1 MVQGQD
7 LSRVK
12 IRLSKPYFGDKQNL
26 MTMIEDILECGFLVQ
41 GNHVAQFEKRV
52 AEYLGVN
59 HAVAVSSGTAALHIA
74 LVALGI
80 GPGDEVIVPAYT
92 FPATANVVERVG
104 GEPVFMDIDLNTYT
118 IQADNITK
126 AISPRTKAIIPVHLF
141 GNPSD
146 MDLIME
152 VASARGLSVVEDAAG
167 ALGSEYK
174 REKCGTMG
182 TLGCFSFHPRK
193 IITTGEGGMVVT
205 GDDLLVESLRRL
217 RNHGMKAAGPV
228 LDLVM
233 PGFNYRLSETGAA
246 LGLSQVNDL
255 QDRIIERQKLARYYK
270 NLLEHIPEVSVQ
282 SAQVGATE
290 AWQAF
295 VVRLRERKNGPIIK
309 RLKEKGIET
318 TIGTHALH
326 VLRFYQKK
334 YDFLPSDYPNAARLF
349 AECLALPFYNG
360 MSLQMIEEVVKVLK
374 ETLDENRTSEGE

>member
-12 IRLSKPYFGDKQNL
+12 VRLSKPYFGNKQNL
-26 MTMIEDILECGFLVQ
+26 MTMIEDILEHGFLVQ
-41 GNHVAQFEKRV
+41 GNYVAQFEKRV
-52 AEYLGVN
+52 ADYLGVK
-59 HAVAVSSGTAALHIA
+59 HAIAVSSGTAALHIA

-92 FPATANVVERVG
+92 FPATANVVELVG
-104 GEPVFMDIDLNTYT
+104 GEPVFVDIDLNTYD
-118 IQADNITK
+118 IQADHITK
-126 AISPRTKAIIPVHLF
+126 VISPRTKAIIPVHLF

-146 MDLIME
+146 MDPIME
-152 VASARGLSVVEDAAG
+152 VARGCGLAVVEDAAG
-167 ALGSEYK
+167 ALGSEYQ
-174 REKCGTMG
+174 REKCGTIG

-193 IITTGEGGMVVT
+193 IITTGEGGMVIT
-205 GDDLLVESLRRL
+205 KDDLLAESLRRL

-228 LDLVM
+228 LDLVT

-246 LGLSQVNDL
+246 LGMSQVNDL
-255 QDRIIERQKLARYYK
+255 QDRITERQKLAGYYK
-270 NLLEHIPEVSVQ
+270 NLLEHIPEVSVH
-282 SAQVGATE
+282 SAQAGATV

-349 AECLALPFYNG
+349 TECLALPFYNG
-360 MSLQMIEEVVKVLK
+360 MSLDMIEEVVKVLK